1 MNASPADVLALEQL
15 PGRDVLLLDLERATR
30 AAHDAKRPLAVLAL
44 DVDHFKDY
52 QAQHALFEAS
62 QALARLAKELTA
74 HLPANGSLYHL
85 SGDEFIVLLP
95 DTDLGA
101 AAALADALRA
111 DVAGAL
117 ATEQL
122 TITLGVASTP
132 AHTDWSARGLLSL
145 ADARMTFAKKRLNP
159 HHNLIWAGALP
170 SDWYLRLDIEAKLW
184 PQLETDL
191 V

>member
-1 MNASPADVLALEQL
+1 MTASPADLLALEQL
-15 PGRDVLLLDLERATR
+15 PGRDVLLLDLEQATR
-30 AAHDAKRPLAVLAL
+30 AAHASKRPLSVLAL

-52 QAQHALFEAS
+52 QDQHALHEAS
-62 QALARLAKELTA
+62 QALARLAKELQA
-74 HLPANGSLYHL
+74 HLPPSGALYHL

-95 DTDLGA
+95 DVALPD
-101 AAALADALRA
+101 AAALAETLRA
-111 DVAGAL
+111 DVADAL

-122 TITLGVASTP
+122 TVTLGVASTP

-184 PQLETDL
+184 PQLETHL
-191 V
+191 A